1 MSGQAKPDV
10 SIVIP
15 AYNEERRIGRT
26 LERICGF
33 TPETC
38 TIREILVV
46 DDGSR
51 DGTVA
56 LVERMAADGCR
67 RIRLLSNGSN
77 RGKGFTVRHGVL
89 AAEGSAVLF
98 SDADLST
105 PIAELDRLVP
115 ALARADVA
123 IGSRALP
130 DSVLEVHQPLY
141 RELSGRAF
149 NLFFQVAVLPGIH
162 DSQCGFKLFRR
173 EAAREVF
180 RRLTIDG
187 FGFDIEVLYVARCLG
202 YTIAEVG
209 VRWVDDPDT
218 KVTLWKDAPRMF
230 ADLVRVRWRHR
241 GLTRP

>member
-1 MSGQAKPDV
+1 MSGQRRPDV

-26 LERICGF
+26 LERIGDF
-33 TPETC
+33 QPATC
-38 TIREILVV
+38 TIREVLVV

-56 LVERMAADGCR
+56 LVEGLAARG
-67 RIRLLSNGSN
+67 RLPVRVLSNPGN
-77 RGKGFTVRHGVL
+77 RGKGYTVRHGVL

-105 PIAELDRLVP
+105 PIEELDRLVP
-115 ALARADVA
+115 ALERAPVV
-123 IGSRALP
+123 IGSRAVR

-141 RELSGRAF
+141 RELSGRTF
-149 NLFFQVAVLPGIH
+149 NLLFQLAVLPGVH
-162 DSQCGFKLFRR
+162 DSQCGFKLFERT
-173 EAAREVF
+173 AAREIF
-180 RRLTIDG
+180 PRLTIDG
-187 FGFDIEVLYVARCLG
+187 FGFDIEVLYLARRLG

-230 ADLVRVRWRHR
+230 ADLLRVRWRHR
-241 GLTRP
+241 GLSRR